1 MRMVGYSLDMGAG
14 TIKNGS
20 CHALRRGGVGVKQPD
35 ELILPAS
42 AGAFPLKGTPWSSK
56 AFFPCYADK
65 HI

>member
-42 AGAFPLKGTPWSSK
+42 AGAFPLERNPVVFKGVLPVL
-56 AFFPCYADK
+56 CR
-65 HI
+65 